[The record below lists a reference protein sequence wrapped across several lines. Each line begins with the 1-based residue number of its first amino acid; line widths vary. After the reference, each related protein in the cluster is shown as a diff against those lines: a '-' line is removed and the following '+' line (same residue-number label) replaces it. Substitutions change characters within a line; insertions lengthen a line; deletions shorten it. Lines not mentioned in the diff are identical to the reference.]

1 MAASRSGDP
10 TNPFSLG
17 SNSADEE
24 SSADEDQPPVITVH
38 NLTARFFFNRP
49 AEELVP
55 AQYLQ
60 MAERTCES
68 LTPPRSYTSMNERK
82 PSEN

>member
-1 MAASRSGDP
+1 MEASTYADRE
-10 TNPFSLG
+10 NPFSLG
-17 SNSADEE
+17 SSSADEE
-24 SSADEDQPPVITVH
+24 SSVDEDRPPVITVH

-55 AQYLQ
+55 TQYLQ
-60 MAERTCES
+60 MAERTCKSFSS
-68 LTPPRSYTSMNERK
+68 LSYTAVNESK